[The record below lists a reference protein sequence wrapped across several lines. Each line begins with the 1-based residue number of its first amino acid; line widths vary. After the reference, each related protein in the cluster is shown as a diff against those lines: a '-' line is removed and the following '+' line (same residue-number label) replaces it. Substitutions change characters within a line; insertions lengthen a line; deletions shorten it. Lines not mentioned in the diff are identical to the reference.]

1 MSDITDIT
9 LDSQGRRSGG
19 GILSMPLLN
28 KDGAFTDR
36 ERAVLGLRG
45 LLPWRC
51 TTIEQQVAL
60 ELEHLRSKSTNLE
73 KYIGLEALQDRNETL
88 FYRMLVDHLEELAP
102 IVYTPTVG
110 EACRRFSHILR
121 RPRGLWITPE
131 DIDRIPQLLTNAGK
145 EEVRLIVATDNERIL
160 GLGDQGAGGMGIPVG
175 KLALYCAGAG
185 VHPELTL
192 PVSLDCGTDNQDLL
206 DDPLYL
212 GYPKPRLRGPRYD
225 AFVEAFV
232 QAVREVYPRAILQ
245 WEDFKQHN
253 AIRLL
258 DRYRHRIACFNDDI
272 QGTAAVV
279 VGGILAALRH
289 RGESLSA
296 QRLVFLG
303 AGAAGIGI
311 ARLAESIMRSEGS
324 SAAGIRRAVIML
336 DSRGLI
342 YEGRGDLDEDKRPFA
357 LPACEAARL
366 GLGSAPAGLETVVRQ
381 FAPTILIGTAGK
393 PGLFTQTAI
402 REMSA
407 RTPAPIVM
415 PLSNPTANAE
425 AVPADVLRWT
435 EGRALVAT
443 GSPFGPVRC
452 AGVTRQVGQANNMFI
467 FPGIGLA
474 AIVSR
479 AREITDEMFGVAA
492 TTLASLVTADR
503 VAQGALY
510 PPIADLRQVS
520 RAVAIAVAAQ
530 ARRDGMAQLAQDDDV
545 EKTVTAA
552 MWYPG
557 YPAIHGGSGTDN
569 MPGGLGS
576 T

>member
-1 MSDITDIT
+1 MPGITNSAP
-9 LDSQGRRSGG
+9 DSHWRHRGG
-19 GILSMPLLN
+19 GILSEPWLN
-28 KDGAFTDR
+28 KDAAFTER
-36 ERAVLGLRG
+36 ERAALGLRG

-51 TTIEQQVAL
+51 ATIGQQVAL
-60 ELEHLRSKSTNLE
+60 ELEHLRSKPTDLE

-88 FYRMLVDHLEELAP
+88 FHRLLVDHLEELAP

-131 DIDRIPQLLTNAGK
+131 DIGRIPELLHNTGR
-145 EEVRLIVATDNERIL
+145 EGVRLIVATDNERIL

-185 VHPELTL
+185 VPPALTL
-192 PVSLDCGTDNQDLL
+192 PVSLDCGTDNQGLL

-212 GYPKPRLRGPRYD
+212 GYPEPRLRGPGYD
-225 AFVEAFV
+225 ALIEAFV
-232 QAVREVYPRAILQ
+232 QAVSKVYPGAILQ

-279 VGGILAALRH
+279 AGGILAVLRH
-289 RGESLSA
+289 RRELLSG
-296 QRLVFLG
+296 QRLVLLG

-311 ARLAESIMRSEGS
+311 ARLAESIMRSEG
-324 SAAGIRRAVIML
+324 ATDIEIRRAIIML

-342 YEGRGDLDEDKRPFA
+342 YQGRSHMGEDKQPFA
-357 LPACEAARL
+357 LPASEAARL
-366 GLGSAPAGLETVVRQ
+366 GLGSAPAGLETVVRRS
-381 FAPTILIGTAGK
+381 APTILIGTTGR

-402 REMSA
+402 REMA
-407 RTPAPIVM
+407 ERTPAPIVM

-425 AVPADVLRWT
+425 ATPADVLRWT
-435 EGRALVAT
+435 QGRALVAT
-443 GSPFGPVRC
+443 GSPFGPVQYD
-452 AGVTRQVGQANNMFI
+452 GVTHQVGQANNMLI
-467 FPGIGLA
+467 FPGVGLA

-479 AREITDEMFGVAA
+479 AREITDQMFGVAA

-530 ARRDGMAQLAQDDDV
+530 ARKDGVAQLGPDEDIDKAV
-545 EKTVTAA
+545 AA
-552 MWYPG
+552 ARWYPS
-557 YPAIHGGSGTDN
+557 YPGVLDGSGAGS
-569 MPGGLGS
+569 MPNDH
-576 T
+576 